1 MTNKKRSTVIGR
13 GLSSLLEN
21 PNTDITSKSDVMG
34 KYVVGSVADI
44 SVSQIE
50 ANPFQPRDQF
60 DEIAL
65 EELAESIKTHGLIQ
79 PVTVRKLGFDKYQ
92 LITGE
97 RRFRAAQ
104 IAGLKEIPAYIRIA
118 DDEQMLEWALI
129 ENIHREDLNPIEIAL
144 SYQRLVDECK
154 LTQAELS
161 EKVNSKR
168 STVTNYLRLLKLP
181 EIIQKALKEEQ
192 LSMGHA
198 RAIAG
203 IEESERQ
210 LRIFNMIVD
219 QGLSVREAEKL
230 TKETATEK
238 TKKPPHKTEVPYKVV
253 EIKKILTDRFQTSV
267 DIKYRN
273 KGKGSI
279 VISFKSDDEL
289 NKIIAKMKQ

>member
-1 MTNKKRSTVIGR
+1 MGR
-13 GLSSLLEN
+13 GLSSLLES
-21 PNTDITSKSDVMG
+21 PNTDITSKNDIMG
-34 KYVVGSVADI
+34 KYVAGSVTEI
-44 SVSQIE
+44 SLSQIE

-60 DEIAL
+60 DEDSL
-65 EELAESIKTHGLIQ
+65 NELAESIKLHGLIQ
-79 PVTVRKLGFDKYQ
+79 PVTLRKLGFDKYQ
-92 LITGE
+92 IITGE

-104 IAGLKEIPAYIRIA
+104 IAGLEEIPAYIRIA

-129 ENIHREDLNPIEIAL
+129 ENIHREDLNPIDIAL

-161 EKVNSKR
+161 QKVNSKR

-181 EIIQKALKEEQ
+181 DLIQKALKDNK

-203 IEESERQ
+203 IEEHERQ
-210 LRIFNMIVD
+210 LRIFNLVIEKE
-219 QGLSVREAEKL
+219 LSVREVEKL
-230 TKETATEK
+230 AKETAQEK
-238 TKKPPHKTEVPYKVV
+238 TKKPKSKTEVPYKII
-253 EIKKILTDRFQTSV
+253 EIKKILVDRFQTPV

-289 NKIIAKMKQ
+289 NKIIARLK